1 MDRLTPERRSW
12 NMGRIKGRDTA
23 PERAVR
29 SIVHQLGYR
38 FRLHR
43 VDLPGRPDLALP
55 RLRTVL
61 FVHGCFWHRHRGC
74 KYAYSPKSN
83 LAFWEAKFAKNR
95 LRDKQVRRL
104 LKKDGWRVLVV
115 WECETSNLGKLS
127 GRLQTDLG
135 ELG

>member
-1 MDRLTPERRSW
+1 
-12 NMGRIKGRDTA
+12 MGRIRGRDTA

-43 VDLPGRPDLALP
+43 AGLPGRPDLVLS
-55 RLRTVL
+55 RLRTVIL
-61 FVHGCFWHRHRGC
+61 VHGCFWHRHRRC
-74 KYAYSPKSN
+74 KYAYVPKSN
-83 LAFWEAKFAKNR
+83 LAFWEAKFVKNH

-104 LKKDGWRVLVV
+104 LKKDGWRIIVV
-115 WECETSNLGKLS
+115 WECETSNLVELS
-127 GRLQTDLG
+127 GRLQTVLA